1 MATQRKDDRLNI
13 RINSELKAKGYKCAQ
28 SEGISITDF
37 VARVLTLYVRDAESR
52 D

>member
-13 RINSELKAKGYKCAQ
+13 RINSELKAQVYKCAQ

-37 VARVLTLYVRDAESR
+37 VARVLTLYVSDAENR
-52 D
+52 N